1 MAEKL
6 RWGCLGAAQFALTKF
21 LPAIPACQYAELAA
35 IASRDS
41 AKAHKAAKKLGIP
54 KAYGSYEE
62 LLADP
67 EIDVVY
73 NPLPNHLHLEWTV
86 RAAAAGKHVLCE
98 KPIGLSVAEVDEMI
112 AARDRH
118 KVKIGEAFMVHT
130 HPQWV
135 RARELV
141 RQGALGELRAVTG
154 FFSYY
159 NRDPKNIRNIPEAGG
174 GGLYDIGCYTIH
186 LSRFLFGEEPVR
198 VAAVIECDPE
208 FGTDRL
214 TSAVLEY
221 PSGQCIWTVSTQLVP
236 YQRMQAFGTKAR
248 LEVQIPFN
256 APKDRPARIFIDE
269 GGDLTG
275 ATIRTEEFPVCD
287 QYTIE
292 VDAFSKAVLE
302 DREVP
307 VPLEDARA
315 NMAVIEA
322 VFRAARSGKW
332 EPV

>member
-1 MAEKL
+1 MVKKL
-6 RWGCLGAAQFALTKF
+6 RWGCLSTARFALREF
-21 LPAIPACQYAELAA
+21 LPAISACQYAELSA
-35 IASRDS
+35 IASRDL
-41 AKAHKAAKKLGIP
+41 ARAREAAAQLGIP

-73 NPLPNHLHLEWTV
+73 NPLPNHMHLEWTV
-86 RAAAAGKHVLCE
+86 RAAEAGKHVLCE
-98 KPIGLSVAEVDEMI
+98 KPIALSVAEVDEMI
-112 AARDRH
+112 AARDRYS
-118 KVKIGEAFMVHT
+118 VKIGEAFMVHT

-141 RQGALGELRAVTG
+141 RAGALGELRAVTG

-159 NRDPKNIRNIPEAGG
+159 NRDPHNIRNIAEAGG
-174 GGLYDIGCYTIH
+174 GGLYDIGCYPIH

-198 VAAVIECDPE
+198 VAGILERDPD
-208 FGTDRL
+208 FDIDRL
-214 TSAVLEY
+214 TSAILEY
-221 PSGQCIWTVSTQLVP
+221 PSGQCTWTVSTQLVP

-248 LEVQIPFN
+248 LEVEIPFN

-269 GGDLTG
+269 GGDLKGT
-275 ATIRTEEFPVCD
+275 TIRVEEFPVCD

-302 DREVP
+302 NTEPP
-307 VPLEDARA
+307 VPLEDARK

-322 VFRAARSGKW
+322 VFRAGRSGKW
-332 EPV
+332 EMV